1 MKKFSILWCLI
12 LIFTLAG
19 CGMTAPEAT
28 TDPIQTVSASDESD
42 ISEKEVSE
50 SVAVTADASAVS
62 ASSQAALQTTAV
74 YTSEAQK
81 STETTGITQKQTA
94 PLTEPTK
101 TVTTTEKVTA
111 SETKKNIVTA
121 AQKPSVSA
129 SEETNTG
136 EYCYVT
142 ISCETIND
150 NKNKI
155 KKEKLPFVPDDGIIL
170 HKTKVSF
177 TKGESAFDV
186 LRRACQENVC
196 SDRCQYCLKNGIQ
209 LEYTYTPAF
218 ETYYVEG
225 IHQIYEMDCGSSS
238 GWMYS
243 VNGSFPSVGSSDYRV
258 APGDNIVFS
267 YTCDN
272 GMDIEGSY

>member
-12 LIFTLAG
+12 LIFALAG

-28 TDPIQTVSASDESD
+28 TDLIQSVSASDESD
-42 ISEKEVSE
+42 ISEREVSE
-50 SVAVTADASAVS
+50 SVSVTAETSEVS
-62 ASSQAALQTTAV
+62 ASTQAVLQTTAV
-74 YTSEAQK
+74 YTSETQK
-81 STETTGITQKQTA
+81 STETTGITQKQTV
-94 PLTEPTK
+94 PPTEPTK
-101 TVTTTEKVTA
+101 AVTTTEKVTVSQTEKSTVT
-111 SETKKNIVTA
+111 SE
-121 AQKPSVSA
+121 QKPSVSS
-129 SEETNTG
+129 SEETVSG

-170 HKTKVSF
+170 HQTKVSF

-225 IHQIYEMDCGSSS
+225 IHQLYEMDCGSSS
-238 GWMYS
+238 GWIYS
-243 VNGSFPSVGSSDYRV
+243 VNGNFPSVGSSDYRI
-258 APGDNIVFS
+258 APGDKIVFF

-272 GMDIEGSY
+272 GMDVESTY